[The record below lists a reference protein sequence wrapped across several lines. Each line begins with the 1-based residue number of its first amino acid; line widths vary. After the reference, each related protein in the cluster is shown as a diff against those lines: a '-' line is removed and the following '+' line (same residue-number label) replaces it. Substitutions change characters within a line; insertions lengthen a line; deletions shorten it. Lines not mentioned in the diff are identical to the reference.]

1 MRWSGKIHSRWNLW
15 YTQNFLFLGYVFEAV
30 YATTLTW
37 RERNNNYDYEITACH
52 DPWTSTFTFLNH
64 TDHKVDR
71 YKFAK
76 HMELNIY
83 MGLNG
88 PQVWWFLW
96 QARFKTL
103 GFFGKYKRCGF
114 SDRSFLF
121 RCRTSFASPPQVKSL
136 NTLFF
141 VSVCTVRVLVN
152 TRALSVTISTRCFV
166 LISIKVTSF
175 LIKSSGLVP

>member
-1 MRWSGKIHSRWNLW
+1 M
-15 YTQNFLFLGYVFEAV
+15 
-30 YATTLTW
+30 
-37 RERNNNYDYEITACH
+37 
-52 DPWTSTFTFLNH
+52 PWTSTFTFLNH
-64 TDHKVDR
+64 TDHEVDR

-141 VSVCTVRVLVN
+141 VSVCTSKDHASVQLNIGHLDADGIYTGQFTTFALCDFVRAQVSHTL
-152 TRALSVTISTRCFV
+152 LSNR
-166 LISIKVTSF
+166 L
-175 LIKSSGLVP
+175 